1 MKRNVDMNL
10 NLPKKIFRRLKTF
23 SDNNIARNALKFVGI
38 IAAFVFIVKIFPA
51 IAGTIICLMLI
62 GGYYGVIALS
72 ARFCNINFKKI
83 LLNDFPRIFIVA
95 AVSTGFIVMM
105 ISAQQTIYTG
115 DQMETWEPTLSCEEI
130 VFTKPIHAVK
140 DLIHSINHADYNNFL
155 PMLMALPMHLF
166 GKSFLCYE
174 LYVWLMFGL
183 PAIFFASATFKSF
196 FEQIGVKIFPCSVL
210 MAILMLI
217 PALEVPILVGYAN
230 ISILLP
236 AAMIFA
242 LLLSLDREK
251 IQLKPL
257 ILIALLCVLAVFQ
270 ARTAAYLIL
279 GLFFGYTVYIISIGV
294 IERTLLRDLI
304 ALVPKFAVIGLA
316 GLILTLPLFF
326 PFIKHALTYDI
337 GTAYSAYQRGYD
349 FFARISAHMWYL
361 GYLPYIFAIA
371 GAIVSFRN
379 KKTFPLAAMLLTWA
393 IASPIFIC
401 RVQLVD
407 RQHYYTMI
415 LPFAFLIA
423 LLIDFALSKRKIV
436 GSALIFLLTINFLQ
450 TFATTFN
457 TRGFFT
463 CPYVTPIRHDIDEL
477 KIFAANMNKLTVG
490 TEKKIYSFTD
500 SAIYNCHTLKKLYVP
515 ENREAM
521 PNLMDTYEIDLR
533 DGFPTH
539 FFAADFII
547 VSNPIQI
554 HLLEKDQQIVVKLA
568 SLIENPSPL
577 SRHFKKIGEYT
588 FNATGEDVKFSVYEK
603 ISPFEKS
610 DIDFVEKAFVTLYPD
625 KNALFKDRFEKF
637 KAENF
642 KD

>member
-1 MKRNVDMNL
+1 MNL
-10 NLPKKIFRRLKTF
+10 NLSKKDFRRLKTF
-23 SDNNIARNALKFVGI
+23 FDNNIARNALKVVGI
-38 IAAFVFIVKIFPA
+38 IAAIVLIAKIFPA
-51 IAGTIICLMLI
+51 IVGTIICLLLI
-62 GGYYGVIALS
+62 GGYYGIIALS
-72 ARFCNINFKKI
+72 ARFCNVNFKKI
-83 LLNDFPRIFIVA
+83 LLDDFLRIFIVA

-115 DQMETWEPTLSCEEI
+115 DQMETWEPTLFCEET
-130 VFTKPIHAVK
+130 VFTTPFRAVK
-140 DLIHSINHADYNNFL
+140 DLIHSINHVDYNNFL

-196 FEQIGVKIFPCSVL
+196 FEQIGIKIFPCSAIMALFVL
-210 MAILMLI
+210 Y
-217 PALEVPILVGYAN
+217 PVTDVPILVGYAN

-236 AAMIFA
+236 GAMIFA

-270 ARTAAYLIL
+270 ARTSAYLLL
-279 GLFFGYTVYIISIGV
+279 GLFLGYTVYIIAIGV
-294 IERTLLRDLI
+294 IERTFLRDLI
-304 ALVPKFAVIGLA
+304 ALVPKFAVIGLS
-316 GLILTLPLFF
+316 GLIFTLPLFF

-337 GTAYSAYQRGYD
+337 GTAYSAYQLG
-349 FFARISAHMWYL
+349 FNLSTRILAHMWYL
-361 GYLPYIFAIA
+361 GYLPYILAIS
-371 GAIVSFRN
+371 GAIVSFRS
-379 KKTFPLAAMLLTWA
+379 KKTVPITAMLLIWA
-393 IASPIFIC
+393 ISSPILIC

-415 LPFAFLIA
+415 LPFVFLIT

-436 GSALIFLLTINFLQ
+436 GFGLIFFLAINFLQ
-450 TFATTFN
+450 TFGATFN
-457 TRGFFT
+457 TSGFLT
-463 CPYVTPIRHDIDEL
+463 CPYVTPIRHDIEKL
-477 KIFAANMNKLTVG
+477 KIFAENMNKLTVG
-490 TEKKIYSFTD
+490 TEKKIYSFAD
-500 SAIYNCHTLKKLYVP
+500 SGLYNCHTLKKLYVP
-515 ENREAM
+515 ENRESM
-521 PNLMDTYEIDLR
+521 PNLMDTFEIDLR

-539 FFAADFII
+539 FFNADFVI

-554 HLLEKDQQIVVKLA
+554 HLLEKNQQIVVKLA
-568 SLIENPSPL
+568 SLITKYSPL
-577 SRHFKKIGEYT
+577 SHHFKKIGEYT
-588 FNATGEDVKFSVYEK
+588 FTAQDEDVKFIVYEK

-610 DIDFVEKAFVTLYPD
+610 DIDFVEKTFVTLYPD
-625 KNALFKDRFEKF
+625 QNSLFKNRFEQY